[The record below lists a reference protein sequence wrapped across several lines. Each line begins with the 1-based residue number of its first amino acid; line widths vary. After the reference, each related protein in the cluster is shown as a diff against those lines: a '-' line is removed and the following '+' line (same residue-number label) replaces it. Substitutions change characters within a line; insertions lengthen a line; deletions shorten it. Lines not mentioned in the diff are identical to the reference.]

1 MEGAQRREDE
11 GHFSGGDYLEG
22 FKIEVK
28 FTRSYRTK
36 GISLGHEIAWNGQA
50 TEDC

>member
-22 FKIEVK
+22 FKVEVK
-28 FTRSYRTK
+28 LTGS
-36 GISLGHEIAWNGQA
+36 
-50 TEDC
+50 